1 MKKILELIVF
11 CGTFMLMV
19 KLGAGNSGLN
29 ELYFYPEEYQKIAYE
44 KGLAD
49 PVKVK
54 EDKKKFM
61 RVFIPVLLVLLVTMI
76 HFNRVSNFTEA
87 YLQALLFLEVM
98 NIFDG
103 IVIDRIWV
111 GTSKLWVIEGMEGVP
126 YVKPWKRV
134 FFERALLAVIWVVM
148 AAVVAGIV
156 MLTGGIR

>member
-1 MKKILELIVF
+1 MKIILELIVF
-11 CGTFMLMV
+11 CGAFILMV

-49 PVKVK
+49 PIKVK

-61 RVFIPVLLVLLVTMI
+61 RVFIPVLLVLLVAMI
-76 HFNRVSNFTEA
+76 HINRTRNFTEA

-111 GTSKLWVIEGMEGVP
+111 GNSRLWVIEGMEGVP
-126 YVKPWKRV
+126 YVKPWKRIL
-134 FFERALLAVIWVVM
+134 FERSLLAVIWVVV

>member
-1 MKKILELIVF
+1 M
-11 CGTFMLMV
+11 M
-19 KLGAGNSGLN
+19 
-29 ELYFYPEEYQKIAYE
+29 
-44 KGLAD
+44 
-49 PVKVK
+49 
-54 EDKKKFM
+54 
-61 RVFIPVLLVLLVTMI
+61 VFIPVLLVMLVVMI
-76 HFNRVSNFTEA
+76 YLNRVNNFAEA

-111 GTSKLWVIEGMEGVP
+111 GTSRLWLIEGMEGVP

-134 FFERALLAVIWVVM
+134 FFERTLLAVIWVVM

>member
-1 MKKILELIVF
+1 MKIILELIVF

-61 RVFIPVLLVLLVTMI
+61 RVFVPTLLVILVAMI
-76 HFNRVSNFTEA
+76 YLNRVNNFTEA

-111 GTSKLWVIEGMEGVP
+111 GTSSLWVIEGMEGVP
-126 YVKPWKRV
+126 YVKPWKRI
-134 FFERALLAVIWVVM
+134 FFERSLLAVIWVIV